1 MTRSHI
7 INSSREG
14 TASQPARKVSS
25 RHSEPAGGGRSE
37 ESLFSRVSPEVR
49 APGLQRIYK
58 QISKLRVV
66 FALAF
71 VVALGVLPLV
81 AQQQQADR
89 VKAIGG
95 KFLCMCGCSQVLT
108 QCNHVGCTM
117 SAAMLKN
124 LGDWVNRGDS
134 EATIT
139 QAFVQQFGTT
149 VYAEPPKSGFSLIA
163 WAMPIIYFVAGAA
176 LVVFVISKWRKRP
189 QAAGVDAAAPVTAS
203 GVKISQ
209 EAMERG
215 RAQAARETED

>member
-1 MTRSHI
+1 MIKRR
-7 INSSREG
+7 NLL
-14 TASQPARKVSS
+14 A
-25 RHSEPAGGGRSE
+25 
-37 ESLFSRVSPEVR
+37 L
-49 APGLQRIYK
+49 
-58 QISKLRVV
+58 V
-66 FALAF
+66 FVAALS
-71 VVALGVLPLV
+71 VLPLI
-81 AQQQQADR
+81 AQQQQTDR

-117 SAAMLKN
+117 SASMLKN

-163 WAMPIIYFVAGAA
+163 WGMPIAYFVIGAA
-176 LVVFVISKWRKRP
+176 LVLFVISRWRKRP
-189 QAAGVDAAAPVTAS
+189 QAIGVDAAAPVTAS
-203 GVKISQ
+203 GAKISP